1 MCVRARARPE
11 MFWGLISAYFSSV
24 ISFSV
29 DHLSENISDHQSVQ
43 WPLLVTFYPSV
54 CLFTCLSACL
64 PVCLSVYLPFCL
76 YYSVWLPVSLFTC
89 LPTCWRVRQ
98 VFSVYLLMFKFTL
111 IVSHSHKQILFVFTE
126 HLLPWTQQPVRLHG
140 DKNQLWVNESRGGS
154 SQVSWTVWWDHVC
167 WKSNQMCLWAK

>member
-1 MCVRARARPE
+1 MCVCARACVQRCSE
-11 MFWGLISAYFSSV
+11 VSSLLISVLWF
-24 ISFSV
+24 
-29 DHLSENISDHQSVQ
+29 
-43 WPLLVTFYPSV
+43 PSV
-54 CLFTCLSACL
+54 WIICQRTSLIISLFSDLCWLLSTRLSACL